1 MKDPSFGE
9 IIREARKQKEDSQK
23 QLASMV
29 LLDFT
34 YLSKLENDRAEYPPS
49 EDSIKRLAKH
59 LDLPNVEQLTYLAGR
74 IPQRDEDFIKQHYKD
89 MPALF
94 RRMQQD
100 PDFATK
106 VLREATQPE
115 DKEEQS

>member
-1 MKDPSFGE
+1 MKEPSFGK
-9 IIREARKQKEDSQK
+9 IILEARKQKGYTQK
-23 QLASMV
+23 QLAKMV
-29 LLDFT
+29 LLDYT

-49 EDSIKRLAKH
+49 EDTIKRLAKH
-59 LDLPNVEQLTYLAGR
+59 LDLSNVEQLTYLAGR

-94 RRMQQD
+94 RRMEKD

-115 DKEEQS
+115 EEEE

>member
-1 MKDPSFGE
+1 MQETSFGK
-9 IIREARKQKEDSQK
+9 IIRKARKQKEYSQK

-29 LLDFT
+29 LLDYT

-49 EDSIKRLAKH
+49 EDTIKRLAKH

-74 IPQRDEDFIKQHYKD
+74 IPQRDEDFIKQHYKE

-94 RRMQQD
+94 RRMQED
-100 PDFATK
+100 PNFVK
-106 VLREATQPE
+106 RVLRQDAQPE
-115 DKEEQS
+115 DEEEQS